1 MSKQRLIARLWAEY
15 SHAIDER
22 ESWADDLTYGS
33 GSSYAH
39 EQWVYWSRRA
49 DELGARLAALGE

>member
-15 SHAIDER
+15 AHATCER
-22 ESWADDLTYGS
+22 ESWAEALTYGS
-33 GSSYAH
+33 GSSHAH

>member
-15 SHAIDER
+15 AHATCER
-22 ESWADDLTYGS
+22 ESWAEALTYGS

>member
-15 SHAIDER
+15 AHAIDER
-22 ESWADDLTYGS
+22 EAWADDLTYGS

-49 DELGARLAALGE
+49 DEIGARLVALGE

>member
-1 MSKQRLIARLWAEY
+1 MSKQRLIARLWAAY
-15 SHAIDER
+15 AHATGER
-22 ESWADDLTYGS
+22 ESWAEALTYGS

-49 DELGARLAALGE
+49 DEIGARLAALGE